1 MKIEGVRQERF
12 VTELRCDRCSRAA
25 LNGESEFDEF
35 TSIDFTAGYGS
46 VFGDGDT
53 VAVDL
58 CQHCLQETLGAWLR
72 VSAPLPSGRLI
83 SRRNLADV
91 LREVPHVGE
100 DDDLARR
107 K

>member
-1 MKIEGVRQERF
+1 MAFPNGARSEGPTMKIEGVRQERF

-53 VAVDL
+53 RQAVVDYL
-58 CQHCLQETLGAWLR
+58 
-72 VSAPLPSGRLI
+72 GRLEYGVW
-83 SRRNLADV
+83 S
-91 LREVPHVGE
+91 
-100 DDDLARR
+100 
-107 K
+107 